1 VRFTAFML
9 LMACAATAAGADTYD
24 PGTNQ
29 LNIPVLSIGSAIYLN
44 VVVTV
49 GGIVS
54 LPQGTAPNGT
64 EDSFDPASK
73 QLIVPAVTVGTQTY
87 FNVVVTVAALK
98 SIGSVI
104 GADSYGGAQLS
115 IGSVQAGNTVYPDV
129 IITVGSIISVGG
141 KMPNATQDEYDSANG
156 RLSIAAVEVGGRVY
170 TNVVVTVGQIVSAG
184 ADQPISVPAQQQ
196 WTFLPFSDA
205 RCADGTTTGIGV
217 NLNSQSTRVLI
228 YLEGGGA
235 CWSDLTCYTLQ
246 TAANFTT
253 GYNASTFAAESND
266 TMYLAEPGGFFDR
279 TDASNPYRNDNYIYI
294 PYCTG
299 DIHAGNNVV
308 AYDAMH
314 TAMHVGY
321 ANVTAYLKRI
331 VPTFPS
337 ATRVT
342 LAGSSAGGFGAL
354 INWDQT
360 QRAFGATPVD
370 MVDDSGTP
378 MPPDIFPHTNPI
390 FLAWA
395 MNWRLAAALP
405 AGCTNCAN
413 RLDALWGYYAATYP
427 ADKAALASYQQDS
440 VLPSFYG
447 IDIEQFEA
455 GLAEEEAL
463 IAANANQRYFQVD
476 AQGHVLFFTP
486 QVAAGSTTLQTWLT
500 EMTTNEDSWISIP
513 AP

>member
-1 VRFTAFML
+1 MRLTAFIL

-24 PGTNQ
+24 PATRQ
-29 LNIPVLSIGSAIYLN
+29 LNIPVLKIGSALYLN
-44 VVVTV
+44 VGVTV
-49 GGIVS
+49 GGIVTPPRGS
-54 LPQGTAPNGT
+54 APDGT

-73 QLIVPAVTVGTQTY
+73 QLTVPAVTVGSNTY
-87 FNVVVTVAALK
+87 FNVIVAVAAMT

-104 GADSYGGAQLS
+104 GADSYDGAQLS
-115 IGSVQAGNTVYPDV
+115 IGSVQAGSSVYADV
-129 IITVGSIISVGG
+129 IVTVGIIISAAGG
-141 KMPNATQDEYDSANG
+141 MPEATQDEYNAANG
-156 RLSIAAVEVGGRVY
+156 RLSIAAVEVSSRVY
-170 TNVVVTVGQIVSAG
+170 TNVVISVGRVLSVG

-196 WTFLPFSDA
+196 WTFVPFSDA

-217 NLNSQSTRVLI
+217 NLNNQSTRVLI
-228 YLEGGGA
+228 YFEGGGA
-235 CWSDLTCYTLQ
+235 CWNDLTCYTLQ
-246 TAANFTT
+246 TAAHFTT
-253 GYNASTFAAESND
+253 GYNAATFATVSAD
-266 TMYLAEPGGFFDR
+266 TTSLAEPGGFFDR

-299 DIHAGNNVV
+299 DIHAGNNAV

-314 TAMHVGY
+314 TALHVGY

-331 VPTFPS
+331 VPTFSS

-378 MPPDIFPHTNPI
+378 MPPDIFPHSNPT

-405 AGCTNCAN
+405 AGCTNCVN
-413 RLDALWGYYAATYP
+413 RLDALWGYYAAAYP
-427 ADKAALASYQQDS
+427 ADRAALASYQQDS
-440 VLPSFYG
+440 TLPNFYG
-447 IDIEQFEA
+447 IDTEQFEA
-455 GLAEEEAL
+455 GLATEEAL
-463 IAANANQRYFQVD
+463 IAVNGNQRYFQVD
-476 AQGHVLFFTP
+476 AQGHVMFFTP
-486 QVAAGSTTLQTWLT
+486 QVAAGGTTLQTWLT
-500 EMTTNEDSWISIP
+500 EMTTNEGSWVSLP